1 MLFIIYDQ
9 FFKLTTSHTHLCLL
23 CHRNNPALSLKASMD
38 SPRVT
43 QELADTKQRNT
54 SGTQNGNDLFNQMKH
69 RFLSFKRHKYEYG
82 LITISL

>member
-1 MLFIIYDQ
+1 MINDKFLKF
-9 FFKLTTSHTHLCLL
+9 TNSHTYICFF

-38 SPRVT
+38 SPRVA

-54 SGTQNGNDLFNQMKH
+54 SGTQNGNDLFNEMKH
-69 RFLSFKRHKYEYG
+69 RFLSFKRHKYQYE